1 MFWDSVV
8 LTYFNSAHFGAIR
21 QLDLVILRL

>member
-1 MFWDSVV
+1 MLWDSVV